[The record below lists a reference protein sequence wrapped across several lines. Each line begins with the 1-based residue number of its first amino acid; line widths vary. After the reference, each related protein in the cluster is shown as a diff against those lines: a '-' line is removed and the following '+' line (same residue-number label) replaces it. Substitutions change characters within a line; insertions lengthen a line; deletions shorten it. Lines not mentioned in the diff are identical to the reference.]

1 MDYAILG
8 ENIRICRETKGLTQE
23 KLAELSELS
32 AKHISKIEL
41 GKINIKVETLI
52 KIANALNVTIDTLLR
67 NFLGNNNDLYTLEI
81 NRYIEMLSEEEK
93 ARLLWHLQKSKE
105 FDERKNKLM
114 L

>member
-41 GKINIKVETLI
+41 GKINIKVETSI
-52 KIANALNVTIDTLLR
+52 KIANALDVTIDTLLR

-93 ARLLWHLQKSKE
+93 ARFLWHLQKSKE
-105 FDERKNKLM
+105 FDET
-114 L
+114 